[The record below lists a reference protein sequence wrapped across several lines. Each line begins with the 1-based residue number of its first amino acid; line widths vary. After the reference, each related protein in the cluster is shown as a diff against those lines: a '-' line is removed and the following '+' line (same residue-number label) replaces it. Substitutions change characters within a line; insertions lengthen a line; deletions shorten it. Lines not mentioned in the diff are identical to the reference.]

1 MLWELEGV
9 VKYYYLWT
17 KITESSIIEMH
28 ANKRHGCEIVCT
40 HDTIYDV
47 KFDNDNMISCISL
60 SHNMKTIDIVSSY
73 ASYLFDEQG
82 KTSSCRIWV
91 SDGVFLVNLL
101 HANRDVLSSAFTDI
115 DGKRIG
121 TSVVSNNAGE
131 YRLIQ
136 HPK

>member
-1 MLWELEGV
+1 
-9 VKYYYLWT
+9 
-17 KITESSIIEMH
+17 
-28 ANKRHGCEIVCT
+28 
-40 HDTIYDV
+40 
-47 KFDNDNMISCISL
+47 
-60 SHNMKTIDIVSSY
+60 MKTIDIVSSY

-136 HPK
+136 HSK